1 MRAVVDIGSNSVK
14 ILVAKIQRGIVVP
27 QWTLSRVTRLGKNLE
42 KTGHLCDE
50 SIENTKKVLLEF
62 SQELNRFPKIKKIE
76 IIATEAVRRA
86 NNQNI
91 IFDMVKSIFHQP
103 LLVLSG
109 NEEARY
115 SFYGAKS
122 EIKKIRKDLKQALL
136 IDLGGASTEVGI
148 LKPKEKF
155 YSFPI
160 GAVRAFEMMKLSP
173 SKITKKNWVSGNKK
187 LETFLKNQKLNLFLK
202 KLGKRKF
209 AVVIGGTLLLAMKA
223 MRAKKISSNMYFAK
237 LEEVKRF
244 CDLYKTMSLK
254 KRIDCFHIEKGRADI
269 LPAGIAVIIK
279 IIEDA
284 KIDEIYVTTTGLRH
298 GFLSANP

>member
-1 MRAVVDIGSNSVK
+1 MMMK
-14 ILVAKIQRGIVVP
+14 
-27 QWTLSRVTRLGKNLE
+27 
-42 KTGHLCDE
+42 
-50 SIENTKKVLLEF
+50 
-62 SQELNRFPKIKKIE
+62 
-76 IIATEAVRRA
+76 
-86 NNQNI
+86 
-91 IFDMVKSIFHQP
+91 
-103 LLVLSG
+103 
-109 NEEARY
+109 
-115 SFYGAKS
+115 
-122 EIKKIRKDLKQALL
+122 
-136 IDLGGASTEVGI
+136 
-148 LKPKEKF
+148 
-155 YSFPI
+155 
-160 GAVRAFEMMKLSP
+160 MMKLSP